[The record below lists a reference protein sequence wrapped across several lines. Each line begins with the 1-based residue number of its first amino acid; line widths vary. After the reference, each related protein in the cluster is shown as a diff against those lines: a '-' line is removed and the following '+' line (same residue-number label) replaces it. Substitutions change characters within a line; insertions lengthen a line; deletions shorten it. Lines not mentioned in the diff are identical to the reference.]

1 MWECLSKG
9 QSPTGALRATPSDRT
24 AWRAPCPTVPSHSR
38 QRWPSPALLS
48 PVSAVPVQAK
58 PDTILGLRPVARGA
72 MFPFERPAELLF
84 TQTADL
90 GEVMFGLDDAGTLDR

>member
-1 MWECLSKG
+1 MSHR
-9 QSPTGALRATPSDRT
+9 SVALATALAQP
-24 AWRAPCPTVPSHSR
+24 V
-38 QRWPSPALLS
+38 ALLS

-84 TQTADL
+84 TRTADL
-90 GEVMFGLDDAGTLDR
+90 GEVMFGFDDAGTLDR